1 MIIPTQEKIWRYTLL
16 LCLSLLIF
24 APVLVGVWVS
34 LLPNT
39 AILNGQYLS
48 TALSFDN
55 YRQAL
60 TQTPILRYLFN
71 SFVVASLVMVGQV
84 VFSALA
90 AYAFVF
96 IPFKGKNVIFYAFI
110 ATMMLPF
117 EAQLI
122 PNFQTLRWL
131 GFLNHYAALALPFF
145 ATAFGTFLL
154 RQAFMQVPMALR
166 ESALVEGIGH
176 GQFLYRAVLPYAKT
190 SLLTLAAYSF
200 LTTWNM
206 YLWPLITSYSDNVRT
221 VQIGLRQLQATEAV
235 NSWGLIMASA
245 ILMMIPSL
253 VVLLVSQTAFKSGL
267 IDGAVKS

>member
-1 MIIPTQEKIWRYTLL
+1 MIIPIREKLWRYTLL
-16 LCLSLLIF
+16 IGLSVLIF
-24 APVLVGVWVS
+24 APVLVGIWVS
-34 LLPNT
+34 FLPNT
-39 AILNGQYLS
+39 AILNGQYFS
-48 TALSFDN
+48 AALTLGN
-55 YRQAL
+55 YTQAL

-71 SFVVASLVMVGQV
+71 SFVVAGLVMVGQV
-84 VFSALA
+84 IFSALA

-96 IPFKGKNVIFYAFI
+96 LPFKGKNVIFYAFI

-117 EAQLI
+117 ESQLI

-131 GFLNHYAALALPFF
+131 GFLNHYAALALPSF

-166 ESALVEGIGH
+166 ESAMVEGIGH

-253 VVLLVSQTAFKSGL
+253 AVLFLSQKAFKSGL